1 MLPEN
6 SFLTV
11 LNAIREVIPNSI
23 NTGRKENLT
32 KKINSSTLK
41 GMFPEFLESV
51 WDEYFQNVSIKE
63 QFLNQT

>member
-11 LNAIREVIPNSI
+11 LNAVREFIPNSI
-23 NTGRKENLT
+23 NTGRKENQ
-32 KKINSSTLK
+32 KKINSSILK
-41 GMFPEFLESV
+41 GMFPEFLESA
-51 WDEYFQNVSIKE
+51 WDEFFQKVSIKE